1 MTGTCVDSSVSVCSG
16 TVDKVLETQIIR
28 KDLPAP
34 DTYPVRVFVNINY
47 STNCSTNNM
56 SDCETDVFLKV
67 KDVVNETLIEI
78 MPENNL
84 NKTSIF
90 QVKQFSFD
98 LSPNETEQFQ
108 LLLVSPPNS
117 GCITVSR
124 IFVYRYECPAYERRP
139 TGLVRRHPVQAPING
154 EVSAPFSSYCAE
166 NSHPTQYDSSELL
179 TCNAHGQWH
188 NDQTGCQC
196 DEGFY
201 RDGTVCRGL

>member
-34 DTYPVRVFVNINY
+34 DTYSVRVFVNITY
-47 STNCSTNNM
+47 STHCSTNM

-67 KDVVNETLIEI
+67 KDVENETVPEI
-78 MPENNL
+78 MPESNL
-84 NKTSIF
+84 NKISSF
-90 QVKQFSFD
+90 HEKQFYFD

-124 IFVYRYECPAYERRP
+124 IFVYRYECPGQP
-139 TGLVRRHPVQAPING
+139 IDLVRRHPVQAPISG
-154 EVSAPFSSYCAE
+154 EVPAPFPSYCAQ
-166 NSHPTQYDSSELL
+166 NAHPTQYSSSESLRC
-179 TCNAHGQWH
+179 TAEGHWIS
-188 NDQTGCQC
+188 DQTICHC
-196 DEGFY
+196 NEGFD
-201 RDGTVCRGL
+201 RDDSVCRGL

>member
-47 STNCSTNNM
+47 STNCSTSM

-67 KDVVNETLIEI
+67 KDVETETLIEI

-90 QVKQFSFD
+90 HEKEFSFD

-124 IFVYRYECPAYERRP
+124 IFVYRYECPGHERQP
-139 TGLVRRHPVQAPING
+139 TGLVRRHPFQAPISG
-154 EVSAPFSSYCAE
+154 SVPVSLSSYCAE
-166 NSHPTQYDSSELL
+166 NSHPVQYSNSESLRC
-179 TCNAHGQWH
+179 TAEGRWI
-188 NDQTGCQC
+188 NDQTNCQC

-201 RDGTVCRGL
+201 RDNTVCRGL

>member
-34 DTYPVRVFVNINY
+34 DTYPVRLFVNINY
-47 STNCSTNNM
+47 STNCSTSM

-67 KDVVNETLIEI
+67 KDVVNDTLIEI
-78 MPENNL
+78 MPESNL
-84 NKTSIF
+84 NKTSSF
-90 QVKQFSFD
+90 QEKQFSFD
-98 LSPNETEQFQ
+98 LRPNETEQFQ

-124 IFVYRYECPAYERRP
+124 IFVYRYECPGQP
-139 TGLVRRHPVQAPING
+139 IDLVRRHPVQAPISG
-154 EVSAPFSSYCAE
+154 EVPAPFPSYCAE
-166 NSHPTQYDSSELL
+166 NSHHTHGSSESLRC
-179 TCNAHGQWH
+179 TAEGRWMS
-188 NDQTGCQC
+188 DQTNCQC

-201 RDGTVCRGL
+201 QDNDVCSRGL